1 MHQRSLRE
9 ESDRQLVSEMQ
20 KIAIVAA
27 GQFPRKEY
35 PLYLLGSASK
45 VICCDSALG
54 ALEKRGIVPDV
65 VIGDMDSV
73 CGRALARFKGTV
85 VRSDD
90 QECNDLT
97 KAFRYVMENWRDVT
111 EITIIGGTGR
121 SEAHTLGNMSLLMQ
135 YEADYDLSEKGI
147 TLQMVSDYSTM
158 FAICGSCELH
168 VGKGRRISIFSP
180 DPSLNIRS
188 EGLEWPTDKVVFDN
202 WWKAS
207 LNIASED
214 VVKLTLD
221 HTSKVLIV
229 LD

>member
-1 MHQRSLRE
+1 MN
-9 ESDRQLVSEMQ
+9 VV
-20 KIAIVAA
+20 IVAA
-27 GQFPRKEY
+27 GQFPRRDY
-35 PLYLLGSASK
+35 PLFLLKRADRI
-45 VICCDSALG
+45 VCCDSALT
-54 ALEKRGIVPDV
+54 ALEKRGIVPHV

-73 CGRALARFKGTV
+73 CGKALARFNGIV

-97 KAFRYVMENWRDVT
+97 KAFRYVMENYGDAD

-135 YEADYDLSEKGI
+135 YEQDFDLSEKGI
-147 TLQMVSDYSTM
+147 SLQMVSDYSTM
-158 FAICGSCELH
+158 FAVCGSCELH
-168 VGKGRRISIFSP
+168 VGEGRRISIFSP
-180 DPSLNIRS
+180 DPALNIRS
-188 EGLEWPTDKVVFDN
+188 KGLKWPVDNVVFDN

-214 VVKLTLD
+214 VVRLTLS
-221 HTSKVLIV
+221 HPSKVLIV

>member
-1 MHQRSLRE
+1 MNI
-9 ESDRQLVSEMQ
+9 V
-20 KIAIVAA
+20 IVAA

-35 PLYLLGSASK
+35 PLYLLSRAGR
-45 VICCDSALG
+45 VVCCDSALTS
-54 ALEKRGIVPDV
+54 LEKRGIVPDA

-73 CGRALARFKGTV
+73 CGRALRRYSGTV

-97 KAFRYVMENWRDVT
+97 KAFRYVMENYEDVT

-135 YEADYDLSEKGI
+135 YETDYGLSGKGI
-147 TLQMVSDYSTM
+147 ALQMVSDYSTM
-158 FAICGSCELH
+158 FPVSGSCELH
-168 VGKGRRISIFSP
+168 VGEGRRISVFSP
-180 DPSLNIRS
+180 DPTLKVRS
-188 EGLEWPTDKVVFDN
+188 KGLKWPTDNVVFDN

-214 VVKLTLD
+214 TVILTLS
-221 HTSKVLIV
+221 HPSKVLIV